1 MDTHTEH
8 RVWKTTSPYPFEAF
22 GAGLAEYTATGK
34 PPAQGNQDVR
44 YALRLQKERLESRS
58 LLMKYEFTPRGHF
71 ADASGPGREWRD
83 DLYTSRME
91 YRTCRMTRSFCRT
104 QSGSQPHRL
113 YEKSQNYIFYQT
125 ITDANHYDSMEDEP
139 YVCPSCGAP
148 GRIGDLESGCPY
160 CGTFFQM
167 SDLFPKTTSFYFVE
181 DVGGTQTEVKGSM
194 KTTMRLCM
202 AVFFLL
208 SLFHMLTQGTFSIPM
223 LIWQTVLSLLL
234 GAGCGYL
241 LYSLKLGAQ
250 LIRGTGKALPK
261 IAHTAGSSARFVE
274 QMRQYSPEFSYEYFS
289 GKAVSLLRMLLFSK
303 DAEKLS
309 VYAGP
314 PLNGRFDSIVDVSYS
329 GACALQHFGVQGE
342 TCFVTV
348 DVFLDTYTDQ
358 GSRIR
363 EKEERFRV
371 TLCRNIRRPINLH
384 FSIQA
389 IKCRNC
395 GASFDAAVQKYCP
408 HCATPVSLAEEDWI
422 VTAVSRI

>member
-202 AVFFLL
+202 AVFFLV
-208 SLFHMLTQGTFSIPM
+208 SLFHKNHQLLFCGGCWRYADRGKRQHENDHEPVHGRFFPSEPLPYADPGHLLHPYADLADCAEPSSGSRMR
-223 LIWQTVLSLLL
+223 LSSLFPE
-234 GAGCGYL
+234 AGGPADPGYRKGP
-241 LYSLKLGAQ
+241 SQ
-250 LIRGTGKALPK
+250 DRS
-261 IAHTAGSSARFVE
+261 HR
-274 QMRQYSPEFSYEYFS
+274 R
-289 GKAVSLLRMLLFSK
+289 LLR
-303 DAEKLS
+303 
-309 VYAGP
+309 
-314 PLNGRFDSIVDVSYS
+314 
-329 GACALQHFGVQGE
+329 
-342 TCFVTV
+342 
-348 DVFLDTYTDQ
+348 
-358 GSRIR
+358 
-363 EKEERFRV
+363 
-371 TLCRNIRRPINLH
+371 TLCR
-384 FSIQA
+384 A
-389 IKCRNC
+389 
-395 GASFDAAVQKYCP
+395 DAAVQP
-408 HCATPVSLAEEDWI
+408 GIFL
-422 VTAVSRI
+422 